1 MHVRIIDPRTRQP
14 QAAGAEGGI
23 AVKGTCLM
31 KGYLKVAPE
40 QCFDVDGFFHTG
52 DAGFV
57 DEHGLLHWTGRTDDL
72 IKTAGANVS
81 PVEIETVLLEH
92 PDLKAALALAVPHP
106 TLGEMVVLAAVA
118 HEGARVTEADVQGF
132 LRGRIA
138 SYKIPRRALFFEEAD
153 LRQALELPREEPA
166 IVVEAPGEP
175 PGPPQPME
183 LHMDPERPEET
194 WVIVR
199 PWLLDK

>member
-1 MHVRIIDPRTRQP
+1 MHVRIIDPHTGRP
-14 QAAGAEGGI
+14 QGVGAEGGI

-40 QCFDVDGFFHTG
+40 ECFDLDGFFHTG

-57 DEHGLLHWTGRTDDL
+57 DEHGMLHWTGRTDDL

-92 PDLKAALALAVPHP
+92 PDLKAALAVAVPHP

-118 HEGARVTEADVQGF
+118 RQGASVTEADVQGF

-138 SYKIPRRALFFEEAD
+138 SYKIPRRVLFFEEGD
-153 LRQALELPREEPA
+153 LALTGNAKIKTAELRALAVARLAAETPA
-166 IVVEAPGEP
+166 CG
-175 PGPPQPME
+175 
-183 LHMDPERPEET
+183 
-194 WVIVR
+194 
-199 PWLLDK
+199 